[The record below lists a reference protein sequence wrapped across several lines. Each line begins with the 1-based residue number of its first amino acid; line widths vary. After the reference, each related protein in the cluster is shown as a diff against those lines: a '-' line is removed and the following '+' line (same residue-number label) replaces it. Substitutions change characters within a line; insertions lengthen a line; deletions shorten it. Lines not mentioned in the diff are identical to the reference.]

1 MLNALLL
8 GLALGIGARLG
19 GPLGLLLM
27 AAAVAAVGYRW
38 TKGRNRDISPRNE
51 VEKWIFGTYAN
62 WAQYNAQL
70 GEKNPDGSFPIERP
84 DTTSSPFYI
93 GGRPQ
98 GKGERKYYLDMLDS
112 PWDIHSKRELL
123 ETVEYMST
131 GPGFQRCLTKA
142 DQAWELCRCTQLL
155 AIAFRLGWISRQ
167 DMVRRSCRVGKLI
180 QKTFSGWQEMS
191 ESFLAR
197 CLQWMEDPSLGADMR
212 RAIHRAL
219 WLRPDSPYN
228 LPWDL
233 PLD

>member
-1 MLNALLL
+1 MTYLYAGLL
-8 GLALGIGARLG
+8 GLALAVTVRIGLPG
-19 GPLGLLLM
+19 LPLLL
-27 AAAVAAVGYRW
+27 AVAVVFVVRALR
-38 TKGRNRDISPRNE
+38 RRDQDLEPRND
-51 VEKWIFGTYAN
+51 VERWIFGTCAN
-62 WAQYNAQL
+62 WALYNY
-70 GEKNPDGSFPIERP
+70 EYVPDNILVPNYDSTPILL
-84 DTTSSPFYI
+84 
-93 GGRPQ
+93 GGRRGPYNSVEQ
-98 GKGERKYYLDMLDS
+98 RQYFLNMLDS

-155 AIAFRLGWISRQ
+155 AVAFRLGWISRQ